1 MKLFNL
7 FLRRRINVKNVLKPA
22 LRFFSVLLGSL
33 ISAVAMNEYL
43 IPHHLLSGGVGGIA
57 LIVQYLTNIS
67 AGALIL
73 VINIPIFIIGIR
85 EIDRDFITYS
95 FVGTVSL
102 SLLLIALKN
111 ITIFSFL
118 RVDDI
123 MLASVFGGVLNGVG
137 SGIVF
142 RNRGSMGGTD
152 IIAVIIKRHK
162 SINIGTVLFLTNII
176 VIIAGSILYGV
187 KPAMYTLISMY
198 LSSVVLDRVQ
208 EGFDRRKSVIIVS
221 SREDEVACAIMG
233 KLHRGVTFLDGE
245 GAYSGARR
253 RIIYCIVTTTQLAQL
268 KHIVESV
275 DSQAFISVS
284 DAAEVLGKGFKH
296 SEL

>member
-1 MKLFNL
+1 M
-7 FLRRRINVKNVLKPA
+7 KNVLKSA
-22 LRFFSVLLGSL
+22 MRFLSILLGSL
-33 ISAVAMNEYL
+33 ISTIAINEYL

-67 AGALIL
+67 AGAMIL

-102 SLLLIALKN
+102 SLLLIVMKN
-111 ITIFSFL
+111 ITIFNFL

-123 MLASVFGGVLNGVG
+123 MLASIFGGVLNGVG

-152 IIAVIIKRHK
+152 IIAVIVKKHK
-162 SINIGTVLFLTNII
+162 SINIGTVLFLTNIV
-176 VIIAGSILYGV
+176 VILAGSILYGV

-198 LSSVVLDRVQ
+198 ISSVVLDRVQ
-208 EGFDRRKSVIIVS
+208 EGFDRRKSVFIVS
-221 SREDEVACAIMG
+221 SKEDEVAGAIMQ
-233 KLHRGVTFLDGE
+233 KLHRGVTFLEGE
-245 GAYSGARR
+245 GAYTRASR

-275 DSQAFISVS
+275 DSQAFLSVS
-284 DAAEVLGKGFKH
+284 DTAEVLGKGFKR

>member
-1 MKLFNL
+1 MKKVFKPTLRLFSIL
-7 FLRRRINVKNVLKPA
+7 I
-22 LRFFSVLLGSL
+22 GSL
-33 ISAVAMNEYL
+33 ISAVAVNEFL

-57 LIVQYLTNIS
+57 LIIQYITDIS

-73 VINIPIFIIGIR
+73 IINIPIFIIGIR

-95 FVGTVSL
+95 FIGTVSL

-123 MLASVFGGVLNGVG
+123 MLASIFGGVLNGMG

-152 IIAVIIKRHK
+152 IIAVIVKKHK
-162 SINIGTVLFLTNII
+162 SINIGTVLFLANIG
-176 VIIAGSILYGV
+176 VIIAGSFLNGI

-198 LSSVVLDRVQ
+198 ISSVVLDKVQ
-208 EGFDRRKSVIIVS
+208 EGFNRRKSVLIVS
-221 SREDEVACAIMG
+221 SKEDEVASAIM
-233 KLHRGVTFLDGE
+233 KNIHRGVTFLEGE
-245 GAYSGARR
+245 GAYTGAQR

-268 KHIVESV
+268 KQIVESV
-275 DSQAFISVS
+275 DSQAFLSIS
-284 DAAEVLGKGFKH
+284 DTAEVLGKGFRH